1 MTCLNSI
8 QFECCCGHGSSNDD
22 IKEPKNSGEYF
33 EGWWKDRQPMAQ
45 RSGL

>member
-33 EGWWKDRQPMAQ
+33 DRQPMAQ